1 MPASALRLHTLR
13 LAAVPAA
20 VCVTVGSLGG
30 DLTPAVL
37 DAAGLS
43 ADERA
48 RLDAFSHADRRRGF
62 VLGRAA
68 ARALLAERLGVAP
81 ADVPLG
87 VAGDGS
93 PTVGDAPG
101 VFVSI
106 AHAGRG
112 ERAVGVAAV
121 ADGAVGV
128 DAEPIRPRRPDL
140 WRRILRPDEHALLD
154 RLGGPTDRAQTLLW
168 SLKEAV
174 LKGQRTGLRAGARSV
189 RLSLGDDGETG
200 SAVADASGAWR
211 LAWTDAGG
219 MWISVAWADGAMA
232 RA

>member
-13 LAAVPAA
+13 LAGVPATIG
-20 VCVTVGSLGG
+20 VTVGSLGG

-43 ADERA
+43 ADERT
-48 RLDAFSHADRRRGF
+48 RLNTFSHADRRRGF

-68 ARALLAERLGVAP
+68 ARALLADRLGMAP
-81 ADVPLG
+81 ADVPLA
-87 VAGDGS
+87 VADDGA
-93 PTVGDAPG
+93 PIVGGAPG
-101 VFVSI
+101 LCVSI

-112 ERAVGVAAV
+112 TAAVGVAAV
-121 ADGAVGV
+121 AAGAVGV

-140 WRRILRPDEHALLD
+140 WRRILRDDEHALLD

-189 RLSLGDDGETG
+189 RLSMDDGGETG

-219 MWISVAWADGAMA
+219 MWITVAWAGG
-232 RA
+232 R